1 MNMSI
6 TINEERLKNTF
17 IELVGVPCPSCDEKQ
32 EAELLV
38 KKLHELGME
47 PQVDRAGEQCGG
59 TTGNVWGFLKGNVP
73 GALRLFFEAH
83 MDSVAPTTGTRVMEK
98 DGVLY
103 SDGTTTLGGDDK
115 SGVAAVLEAMQCVIE
130 NELPHGDIQVCF
142 TIGEETGSY
151 GVRYMDKSMIRAD
164 AGYCMDCGGH
174 PGAIFNASP
183 KAINLKLTVKGK
195 SAHAGLEP
203 EKGINAIMLAADA
216 LHALPAYGR
225 IDAETTLS
233 VDMIDGGLASN
244 IVPEA
249 CEIVI
254 DMRCPDEEKLE
265 HLKNETVSLFRNTV
279 EMGGGSLEVEVK
291 DVAPGVN
298 LSTEH
303 ATVKIAISAAE
314 RLNFPVTTGFTG
326 GCSDAN
332 FLCGMGLHRRLQRR
346 QFPVRHGSAHR
357 VTGHRNGQNPYY
369 GGMPCPGRSEQRSPL
384 GDGHCW
390 GSNGEVL
397 RLVVKTTNLE
407 PKSRMDAGIWSLYLL
422 IL

>member
-6 TINEERLKNTF
+6 NINEERLKNTF
-17 IELVGVPCPSCDEKQ
+17 IELVSVPCPSCDEKR
-32 EAELLV
+32 EADFLV
-38 KKLHELGME
+38 KKLQELGME
-47 PQVDRAGEQCGG
+47 PKVDRAGEQCGG

-83 MDSVAPTTGTRVMEK
+83 MDSVAPTTGTNVIEK

-115 SGVAAVLEAMQCVIE
+115 SGVAAVLEAMQCIIE
-130 NELPHGDIQVCF
+130 NDLPHGDIQVCF

-151 GVRYMDKSMIRAD
+151 GVRYMDKTMIQAD

-183 KAINLKLTVKGK
+183 KAINLKLKVKGK

-225 IDAETTLS
+225 IDEETTLS
-233 VDMIDGGLASN
+233 VDMIDGGLAPN

-254 DMRCPDEEKLE
+254 DMRCPNQTKLE
-265 HLKNETVSLFRNTV
+265 RLKNETVEIFRNVV
-279 EMGGGSLEVEVK
+279 EAKGGAVEVAVK
-291 DVAPGVN
+291 EVAPGVN
-298 LSTEH
+298 LNTDH
-303 ATVKIAISAAE
+303 ATVKLAATAAE
-314 RLNFPVTTGFTG
+314 KLGFPVSTGFTG

-332 FLCGMGLHRRLQRR
+332 FLCGMGLPTVLLATGMDKIHTTEERLALEDLYNAASW
-346 QFPVRHGSAHR
+346 VLGIVEEAA
-357 VTGHRNGQNPYY
+357 
-369 GGMPCPGRSEQRSPL
+369 EQAIR
-384 GDGHCW
+384 
-390 GSNGEVL
+390 
-397 RLVVKTTNLE
+397 KT
-407 PKSRMDAGIWSLYLL
+407 
-422 IL
+422 

>member
-38 KKLHELGME
+38 KKLQELGME
-47 PQVDRAGEQCGG
+47 PQMDRAGEPCGG

-83 MDSVAPTTGTRVMEK
+83 MDSVAPTTGTIVIEK

-115 SGVAAVLEAMQCVIE
+115 SGVSAVLEAMQCIIE
-130 NELPHGDIQVCF
+130 NELSHGDIQVCF
-142 TIGEETGSY
+142 TFGEETGSY

-183 KAINLKLTVKGK
+183 KAINLNLTVKGK

-225 IDAETTLS
+225 LDEETTLS
-233 VDMIDGGLASN
+233 VDLIDGGRRPARL
-244 IVPEA
+244 
-249 CEIVI
+249 
-254 DMRCPDEEKLE
+254 
-265 HLKNETVSLFRNTV
+265 SLTCA
-279 EMGGGSLEVEVK
+279 
-291 DVAPGVN
+291 APMKR
-298 LSTEH
+298 SW
-303 ATVKIAISAAE
+303 
-314 RLNFPVTTGFTG
+314 
-326 GCSDAN
+326 
-332 FLCGMGLHRRLQRR
+332 
-346 QFPVRHGSAHR
+346 
-357 VTGHRNGQNPYY
+357 NG
-369 GGMPCPGRSEQRSPL
+369 
-384 GDGHCW
+384 
-390 GSNGEVL
+390 
-397 RLVVKTTNLE
+397 
-407 PKSRMDAGIWSLYLL
+407 
-422 IL
+422 

>member
-59 TTGNVWGFLKGNVP
+59 TTGNVWGLLKGNVP

-83 MDSVAPTTGTRVMEK
+83 MDSVAPTTGTHVMEK

-115 SGVAAVLEAMQCVIE
+115 SGVAAVLEAMQCIIE

-151 GVRYMDKSMIRAD
+151 GVRYMDKTMIRAD

-233 VDMIDGGLASN
+233 VDMIDGGLAPN

-279 EMGGGSLEVEVK
+279 EMGGGTLEVEVK

-332 FLCGMGLHRRLQRR
+332 FLCGMGLPTVLL
-346 QFPVRHGSAHR
+346 A
-357 VTGHRNGQNPYY
+357 TGMDKIHTTEECLALEDLNNAAR
-369 GGMPCPGRSEQRSPL
+369 
-384 GDGHCW
+384 W
-390 GSNGEVL
+390 VL
-397 RLVVKTTNLE
+397 AIVQEATEK
-407 PKSRMDAGIWSLYLL
+407 Y
-422 IL
+422 

>member
-1 MNMSI
+1 MKMVI
-6 TINEERLKNTF
+6 KINEGRLKSTF

-32 EAELLV
+32 EANLLV
-38 KKLHELGME
+38 KKLQELGME
-47 PQVDRAGEQCGG
+47 PKVDRAGEQCGG
-59 TTGNVWGFLKGNVP
+59 TTGNVWGFLKGDVP

-83 MDSVAPTTGTRVMEK
+83 MDSVAPTTGTNVIEK

-115 SGVAAVLEAMQCVIE
+115 SGVAAVLEAMQCIIE
-130 NELPHGDIQVCF
+130 NDLPHGDIQVCF

-151 GVRYMDKSMIRAD
+151 GVRYMDKTMIQAD

-183 KAINLKLTVKGK
+183 KAINLKLKVKGK

-225 IDAETTLS
+225 IDEETTLS
-233 VDMIDGGLASN
+233 VDMIDGGLAPN

-254 DMRCPDEEKLE
+254 DMRCPNQTKLE
-265 HLKNETVSLFRNTV
+265 RLKNETVEIFRNVV
-279 EMGGGSLEVEVK
+279 EAKGGAVEVAVK
-291 DVAPGVN
+291 EVAPGVN
-298 LSTEH
+298 LNTDH
-303 ATVKIAISAAE
+303 ATVKLAATAAE
-314 RLNFPVTTGFTG
+314 KLGFPVSTGFTG

-332 FLCGMGLHRRLQRR
+332 FLCGMGLPTVLLATGMDKIHTTEERLALEDLYNAASW
-346 QFPVRHGSAHR
+346 VLGIVEEAA
-357 VTGHRNGQNPYY
+357 
-369 GGMPCPGRSEQRSPL
+369 EQAIR
-384 GDGHCW
+384 
-390 GSNGEVL
+390 
-397 RLVVKTTNLE
+397 KT
-407 PKSRMDAGIWSLYLL
+407 
-422 IL
+422 

>member
-6 TINEERLKNTF
+6 NINEERLKNTF
-17 IELVGVPCPSCDEKQ
+17 IELVSVPCPSCDEKR
-32 EAELLV
+32 EADLLV
-38 KKLHELGME
+38 KKLQELGME
-47 PQVDRAGEQCGG
+47 PKVDRAGEQCGG

-83 MDSVAPTTGTRVMEK
+83 MDSVAPTTGTNVIEK

-115 SGVAAVLEAMQCVIE
+115 SGVAAVLEAMQCIIE
-130 NELPHGDIQVCF
+130 NDLPHGDIQVCF

-151 GVRYMDKSMIRAD
+151 GVRYMDKTMIQAD

-183 KAINLKLTVKGK
+183 KAINLKLKVKGK

-225 IDAETTLS
+225 IDEETTLS
-233 VDMIDGGLASN
+233 VDMIDGGLAPN

-254 DMRCPDEEKLE
+254 DMRCPNQTKLE
-265 HLKNETVSLFRNTV
+265 RLKNETVEIFRNVV
-279 EMGGGSLEVEVK
+279 EAKGGVVEVAVK
-291 DVAPGVN
+291 EVAPGVN
-298 LSTEH
+298 LNTDH
-303 ATVKIAISAAE
+303 ATVKLAATAAE
-314 RLNFPVTTGFTG
+314 KLGFPVSTGFTG

-332 FLCGMGLHRRLQRR
+332 FLCGMGLPTVLLATGMDKIHTTEERLALEDLYNAASW
-346 QFPVRHGSAHR
+346 VLGIVEEAA
-357 VTGHRNGQNPYY
+357 
-369 GGMPCPGRSEQRSPL
+369 EQAIR
-384 GDGHCW
+384 
-390 GSNGEVL
+390 
-397 RLVVKTTNLE
+397 KT
-407 PKSRMDAGIWSLYLL
+407 
-422 IL
+422 

>member
-6 TINEERLKNTF
+6 NINEERLKNTF
-17 IELVGVPCPSCDEKQ
+17 IELVGVPCPSCDEKR
-32 EAELLV
+32 EADLLV
-38 KKLHELGME
+38 KKLQELGME
-47 PQVDRAGEQCGG
+47 PKVDRAGEQCGG
-59 TTGNVWGFLKGNVP
+59 TTGNVWGFLKGDVP

-83 MDSVAPTTGTRVMEK
+83 MDSVAPTTGTNVIEK

-115 SGVAAVLEAMQCVIE
+115 SGVAAVLEAMQCIIE
-130 NELPHGDIQVCF
+130 NDLPHGDIQVCF

-151 GVRYMDKSMIRAD
+151 GVRYMDKTMIQAD

-183 KAINLKLTVKGK
+183 KAINLKLKVKGK

-225 IDAETTLS
+225 IDEETTLS
-233 VDMIDGGLASN
+233 VDMIDGGLAPN

-254 DMRCPDEEKLE
+254 DMRCPNQTKLE
-265 HLKNETVSLFRNTV
+265 RLKNETVEIFRNVV
-279 EMGGGSLEVEVK
+279 EAKGGAVEVAVK
-291 DVAPGVN
+291 EVAPGVN
-298 LSTEH
+298 LNTDH
-303 ATVKIAISAAE
+303 ATVKLAATAAE
-314 RLNFPVTTGFTG
+314 KLGFPVSTGFTG

-332 FLCGMGLHRRLQRR
+332 FLCGMGLPTVLLATGMDKIHTTEERLALEDLYNAASW
-346 QFPVRHGSAHR
+346 VLGIVEEAA
-357 VTGHRNGQNPYY
+357 
-369 GGMPCPGRSEQRSPL
+369 EQAIS
-384 GDGHCW
+384 
-390 GSNGEVL
+390 
-397 RLVVKTTNLE
+397 KT
-407 PKSRMDAGIWSLYLL
+407 
-422 IL
+422 

>member
-1 MNMSI
+1 MVI
-6 TINEERLKNTF
+6 KINEGRLKSTF

-32 EAELLV
+32 EADLLV
-38 KKLHELGME
+38 KKLQELGME
-47 PQVDRAGEQCGG
+47 PKVDRAGEQCGG

-83 MDSVAPTTGTRVMEK
+83 MDSVAPTTGTNVIEK

-115 SGVAAVLEAMQCVIE
+115 SGVAAVLEAMQCIIE
-130 NELPHGDIQVCF
+130 NDLPHGDIQVCF

-151 GVRYMDKSMIRAD
+151 GVRYMDKTMIRAD

-183 KAINLKLTVKGK
+183 KAINLKLKVKGK

-225 IDAETTLS
+225 IDEETTLS
-233 VDMIDGGLASN
+233 VDMIDGGLAPN

-254 DMRCPDEEKLE
+254 DMRCPNQTKLE
-265 HLKNETVSLFRNTV
+265 RLKNETVEIFRNVV
-279 EMGGGSLEVEVK
+279 EAKGGVVEVAVK
-291 DVAPGVN
+291 EVAPGVN
-298 LSTEH
+298 LNTDH
-303 ATVKIAISAAE
+303 ATVKLAATAAE
-314 RLNFPVTTGFTG
+314 KLGFPVSTGFTG

-332 FLCGMGLHRRLQRR
+332 FLCGMGLPTVLLATGMDKIHTTAERLALEDLYNAASW
-346 QFPVRHGSAHR
+346 VLGIVEEAA
-357 VTGHRNGQNPYY
+357 
-369 GGMPCPGRSEQRSPL
+369 EQAIR
-384 GDGHCW
+384 
-390 GSNGEVL
+390 
-397 RLVVKTTNLE
+397 KT
-407 PKSRMDAGIWSLYLL
+407 
-422 IL
+422 

>member
-1 MNMSI
+1 MKMVI
-6 TINEERLKNTF
+6 KINEGRLKSTF

-32 EAELLV
+32 EADLLV
-38 KKLHELGME
+38 KKLQELGME
-47 PQVDRAGEQCGG
+47 PKVDRAGEQCDG

-73 GALRLFFEAH
+73 GAFRLFFEAH
-83 MDSVAPTTGTRVMEK
+83 MDSVAPTIGTNVIEK

-115 SGVAAVLEAMQCVIE
+115 SGVAAVLEAMQCIIE
-130 NELPHGDIQVCF
+130 NDLPHGDIQVCF

-151 GVRYMDKSMIRAD
+151 GVRYMDKTMIQAD

-183 KAINLKLTVKGK
+183 KAINLKLKVKGK

-225 IDAETTLS
+225 IDEETTLS

-254 DMRCPDEEKLE
+254 DMRCPNQTKLE
-265 HLKNETVSLFRNTV
+265 RLKKETVEIFRNVV
-279 EMGGGSLEVEVK
+279 EAKGGAVEVAVK
-291 DVAPGVN
+291 EVAPGVN
-298 LSTEH
+298 LNTDH
-303 ATVKIAISAAE
+303 ATVKLAATAAE
-314 RLNFPVTTGFTG
+314 KLGFPVSTGFTG

-332 FLCGMGLHRRLQRR
+332 FLCGMGLPTVLLATGMDKIHTTEERLALEDLYNAASW
-346 QFPVRHGSAHR
+346 VLGIVEEAA
-357 VTGHRNGQNPYY
+357 
-369 GGMPCPGRSEQRSPL
+369 EQAIR
-384 GDGHCW
+384 
-390 GSNGEVL
+390 
-397 RLVVKTTNLE
+397 KT
-407 PKSRMDAGIWSLYLL
+407 
-422 IL
+422 

>member
-1 MNMSI
+1 MKMVI
-6 TINEERLKNTF
+6 KINEGRLKSTF

-32 EAELLV
+32 EADLLV
-38 KKLHELGME
+38 KKLQELGME
-47 PQVDRAGEQCGG
+47 PKVDRAGEQCGG
-59 TTGNVWGFLKGNVP
+59 TTGNVWGFLKGDVP

-83 MDSVAPTTGTRVMEK
+83 MDSVAPTTGTNVIEK

-115 SGVAAVLEAMQCVIE
+115 SGVAAVLEAMQCIIE
-130 NELPHGDIQVCF
+130 NDLPHGDIQVCF

-151 GVRYMDKSMIRAD
+151 GVRYMDKTMIQAD

-183 KAINLKLTVKGK
+183 KAINLKLKVKGK

-225 IDAETTLS
+225 IDEETTLS
-233 VDMIDGGLASN
+233 VDMIDGGLAPN

-254 DMRCPDEEKLE
+254 DMRCPNQTKLE
-265 HLKNETVSLFRNTV
+265 RLKNETVEIFRNVV
-279 EMGGGSLEVEVK
+279 EAKGGAVEVAVK
-291 DVAPGVN
+291 EVAPGVN
-298 LSTEH
+298 LDTDH
-303 ATVKIAISAAE
+303 ATVKLAVTAAE
-314 RLNFPVTTGFTG
+314 KLGFPVSTGFTG

-332 FLCGMGLHRRLQRR
+332 FLCGMGLPTVLL
-346 QFPVRHGSAHR
+346 A
-357 VTGHRNGQNPYY
+357 TGMDKIHTTEECLALEDLNNAARWL
-369 GGMPCPGRSEQRSPL
+369 L
-384 GDGHCW
+384 GIV
-390 GSNGEVL
+390 GEATE
-397 RLVVKTTNLE
+397 K
-407 PKSRMDAGIWSLYLL
+407 Y
-422 IL
+422 

>member
-1 MNMSI
+1 MKMVI
-6 TINEERLKNTF
+6 KINEGRLKSTF
-17 IELVGVPCPSCDEKQ
+17 IELVGVPCPSCDEKR
-32 EAELLV
+32 EADLLV
-38 KKLHELGME
+38 KKLQELGME
-47 PQVDRAGEQCGG
+47 PKVDRAGEQCGG

-83 MDSVAPTTGTRVMEK
+83 MDSVAPTTGTNVIEK

-115 SGVAAVLEAMQCVIE
+115 SGVAAVLEAMQCIIE
-130 NELPHGDIQVCF
+130 NDLPHGDIQVCF

-151 GVRYMDKSMIRAD
+151 GVRYMDKTMIQAD

-183 KAINLKLTVKGK
+183 KAINLKLKVKGK

-225 IDAETTLS
+225 IDEETTLS
-233 VDMIDGGLASN
+233 VDMIEGGLAPN

-254 DMRCPDEEKLE
+254 DMRCPNQTKLE
-265 HLKNETVSLFRNTV
+265 RLKNETVEIFRNVV
-279 EMGGGSLEVEVK
+279 EAKGGAVEVAVK
-291 DVAPGVN
+291 EVAPGVN
-298 LSTEH
+298 LNTDH
-303 ATVKIAISAAE
+303 ATVKLAATAAE
-314 RLNFPVTTGFTG
+314 KLGFPVSTGFTG

-332 FLCGMGLHRRLQRR
+332 FLCGMGLPTVLLATGMDKIHTTEERLALEDLYNAASW
-346 QFPVRHGSAHR
+346 VLGIVEEAA
-357 VTGHRNGQNPYY
+357 
-369 GGMPCPGRSEQRSPL
+369 EQAIR
-384 GDGHCW
+384 
-390 GSNGEVL
+390 
-397 RLVVKTTNLE
+397 KT
-407 PKSRMDAGIWSLYLL
+407 
-422 IL
+422 

>member
-1 MNMSI
+1 MKMVI
-6 TINEERLKNTF
+6 KINEGRLKSMF
-17 IELVGVPCPSCDEKQ
+17 IELVGVPCPSCDEKR
-32 EAELLV
+32 EADLLV
-38 KKLHELGME
+38 KKLQELGME
-47 PQVDRAGEQCGG
+47 PKVDRAGEQCGG

-83 MDSVAPTTGTRVMEK
+83 MDSVAPTTGTNVIEK

-115 SGVAAVLEAMQCVIE
+115 SGVAAVLEAMQCIIE
-130 NELPHGDIQVCF
+130 NDLPHGDIQVCF

-151 GVRYMDKSMIRAD
+151 GVRYMDKTMIQAD

-183 KAINLKLTVKGK
+183 KAINLKLKVKGK

-225 IDAETTLS
+225 IDEETTLS
-233 VDMIDGGLASN
+233 VDMIDGGLAPN

-254 DMRCPDEEKLE
+254 DMRCPNQTKLE
-265 HLKNETVSLFRNTV
+265 RLKNETVEIFRNVV
-279 EMGGGSLEVEVK
+279 EAKGGAVEVAVK
-291 DVAPGVN
+291 EVAPGVN
-298 LSTEH
+298 LNTDH
-303 ATVKIAISAAE
+303 ATVKLAATAAE
-314 RLNFPVTTGFTG
+314 KLGFPVSTGFTG

-332 FLCGMGLHRRLQRR
+332 FLCGMGLPTVLLATGMDKIHTTEERLALEDLYNAASW
-346 QFPVRHGSAHR
+346 VLGIVEEAA
-357 VTGHRNGQNPYY
+357 
-369 GGMPCPGRSEQRSPL
+369 EQAIR
-384 GDGHCW
+384 
-390 GSNGEVL
+390 
-397 RLVVKTTNLE
+397 KT
-407 PKSRMDAGIWSLYLL
+407 
-422 IL
+422 

>member
-1 MNMSI
+1 
-6 TINEERLKNTF
+6 
-17 IELVGVPCPSCDEKQ
+17 
-32 EAELLV
+32 
-38 KKLHELGME
+38 
-47 PQVDRAGEQCGG
+47 
-59 TTGNVWGFLKGNVP
+59 
-73 GALRLFFEAH
+73 
-83 MDSVAPTTGTRVMEK
+83 
-98 DGVLY
+98 
-103 SDGTTTLGGDDK
+103 
-115 SGVAAVLEAMQCVIE
+115 
-130 NELPHGDIQVCF
+130 
-142 TIGEETGSY
+142 
-151 GVRYMDKSMIRAD
+151 MIRAD

-249 CEIVI
+249 CEIV
-254 DMRCPDEEKLE
+254 KLE

-332 FLCGMGLHRRLQRR
+332 FLCGMGLPTVLL
-346 QFPVRHGSAHR
+346 A
-357 VTGHRNGQNPYY
+357 TGMDKIHTTEECLALEDLNNAARWVLAIVQEAT
-369 GGMPCPGRSEQRSPL
+369 EQVIS
-384 GDGHCW
+384 
-390 GSNGEVL
+390 
-397 RLVVKTTNLE
+397 K
-407 PKSRMDAGIWSLYLL
+407 I
-422 IL
+422 

>member
-6 TINEERLKNTF
+6 NINEERLKNTF
-17 IELVGVPCPSCDEKQ
+17 IELVSVPCPSCDEKR
-32 EAELLV
+32 EADFLV
-38 KKLHELGME
+38 KKLQELGME
-47 PQVDRAGEQCGG
+47 PKVDRAGEQCGG

-83 MDSVAPTTGTRVMEK
+83 MDSVAPTTGTNVIEK

-115 SGVAAVLEAMQCVIE
+115 SGVAAVLEAMQCIIE
-130 NELPHGDIQVCF
+130 NDLPHGDIQVCF

-151 GVRYMDKSMIRAD
+151 GVRYMDKTMIQAD

-183 KAINLKLTVKGK
+183 KAINLKLKVKGK

-225 IDAETTLS
+225 IDEETTLS
-233 VDMIDGGLASN
+233 VDMIDGGLAPN

-254 DMRCPDEEKLE
+254 DMRCPNQTKLE
-265 HLKNETVSLFRNTV
+265 RLKKETVEIFRNVV
-279 EMGGGSLEVEVK
+279 EAKGGAVEVAVK
-291 DVAPGVN
+291 EVAPGVN
-298 LSTEH
+298 LNTDH
-303 ATVKIAISAAE
+303 ATVKLAATAAE
-314 RLNFPVTTGFTG
+314 KLGFPVSTGFTG

-332 FLCGMGLHRRLQRR
+332 FLCGMGLPTVLLATGMDKIHTTEERLALEDLYNAASW
-346 QFPVRHGSAHR
+346 VLGIVEEAA
-357 VTGHRNGQNPYY
+357 
-369 GGMPCPGRSEQRSPL
+369 EQAIR
-384 GDGHCW
+384 
-390 GSNGEVL
+390 
-397 RLVVKTTNLE
+397 KT
-407 PKSRMDAGIWSLYLL
+407 
-422 IL
+422 

>member
-17 IELVGVPCPSCDEKQ
+17 IELVGVPCPSCDERQ
-32 EAELLV
+32 ETELLV
-38 KKLHELGME
+38 KKLQELGME

-83 MDSVAPTTGTRVMEK
+83 MDSVAPTTGTNVIEK

-115 SGVAAVLEAMQCVIE
+115 SGVAAVLEAMQCIIE
-130 NELPHGDIQVCF
+130 NDLPHGDIQVCF

-151 GVRYMDKSMIRAD
+151 GVRYMDKTMIRAD

-203 EKGINAIMLAADA
+203 EKGINAIMLAAGA

-225 IDAETTLS
+225 IDEETTLS
-233 VDMIDGGLASN
+233 VDMIDGGLAPN

-254 DMRCPDEEKLE
+254 DMRCPDETKLKQ
-265 HLKNETVSLFRNTV
+265 LKSETVGIFRNAVEEKGGTV
-279 EMGGGSLEVEVK
+279 EVALKE
-291 DVAPGVN
+291 VAPGVT
-298 LSTEH
+298 LDSDH
-303 ATVKIAISAAE
+303 ATVKLAATAAE
-314 RLNFPVTTGFTG
+314 KLGFPVSTGFTG

-332 FLCGMGLHRRLQRR
+332 FLCGMGLPTVLL
-346 QFPVRHGSAHR
+346 A
-357 VTGHRNGQNPYY
+357 TGMDKIHTTEECLALGDLRNAARWVLGIA
-369 GGMPCPGRSEQRSPL
+369 GEAAEQRLS
-384 GDGHCW
+384 
-390 GSNGEVL
+390 
-397 RLVVKTTNLE
+397 
-407 PKSRMDAGIWSLYLL
+407 
-422 IL
+422 

>member
-6 TINEERLKNTF
+6 NINEERLKNTF
-17 IELVGVPCPSCDEKQ
+17 IELVGVPCPSCDEKR
-32 EAELLV
+32 EADLLV
-38 KKLHELGME
+38 KKLQELGME
-47 PQVDRAGEQCGG
+47 PKVDRAGEQCGG

-83 MDSVAPTTGTRVMEK
+83 MDSVAPTTGTNVIEK

-115 SGVAAVLEAMQCVIE
+115 SGVAAVLEAMQCIIE
-130 NELPHGDIQVCF
+130 NDLPHGDIQVCF

-151 GVRYMDKSMIRAD
+151 GVRYMDKTMIQAD

-183 KAINLKLTVKGK
+183 KAINLKLKVKGK

-225 IDAETTLS
+225 IDEETTLS

-254 DMRCPDEEKLE
+254 DMRCPNQTKLE
-265 HLKNETVSLFRNTV
+265 RLKKETVEIFRNVV
-279 EMGGGSLEVEVK
+279 EAKGGAVEVAVK
-291 DVAPGVN
+291 EVAPGVN
-298 LSTEH
+298 LNTDH
-303 ATVKIAISAAE
+303 ATVKLAATAAE
-314 RLNFPVTTGFTG
+314 KLGFPVSTGFTG

-332 FLCGMGLHRRLQRR
+332 FLCGMGLPTVLLATGMDKIHTTEERLALEDLYNAASW
-346 QFPVRHGSAHR
+346 VLGIVEEAA
-357 VTGHRNGQNPYY
+357 
-369 GGMPCPGRSEQRSPL
+369 EQAIR
-384 GDGHCW
+384 
-390 GSNGEVL
+390 
-397 RLVVKTTNLE
+397 KT
-407 PKSRMDAGIWSLYLL
+407 
-422 IL
+422 

>member
-1 MNMSI
+1 METI
-6 TINEERLKNTF
+6 IINEERLKNTF
-17 IELVGVPCPSCDEKQ
+17 IELVSVPCPSLGEKE

-38 KKLHELGME
+38 KKLQELGME
-47 PQVDRAGEQCGG
+47 PRVDNAGEPCGG
-59 TTGNVWGFLKGNVP
+59 NTGNVWGFLKGNAPKAV
-73 GALRLFFEAH
+73 RLFFEAH
-83 MDSVAPTTGTRVMEK
+83 MDSVAPATGTKVVEK

-115 SGVAAVLEAMQCVIE
+115 SGIAAILEAMQCIIE
-130 NELPHGDIQVCF
+130 NNLPHGDIQVCF

-151 GVRYMDKSMIRAD
+151 GVRYMDKTMIQAD

-233 VDMIDGGLASN
+233 VDLIGGGLAPN

-249 CEIVI
+249 CEVII
-254 DMRCPDEEKLE
+254 DMRCPDEAKLE
-265 HLKNETVSLFRNTV
+265 RLKNETVAIFRNAAEAKGGTV
-279 EMGGGSLEVEVK
+279 TVEVK

-298 LSTEH
+298 LNTKH
-303 ATVKIAISAAE
+303 ATVRLATAAAE
-314 RLNFPVTTGFTG
+314 KLVFPVSAGFTG

-332 FLCGMGLHRRLQRR
+332 FLCGMGLPTVLLATGMDKIHTTEERLALADLNNAARWVLGI
-346 QFPVRHGSAHR
+346 VREA
-357 VTGHRNGQNPYY
+357 
-369 GGMPCPGRSEQRSPL
+369 
-384 GDGHCW
+384 
-390 GSNGEVL
+390 VL
-397 RLVVKTTNLE
+397 
-407 PKSRMDAGIWSLYLL
+407 
-422 IL
+422 

>member
-1 MNMSI
+1 MSI
-6 TINEERLKNTF
+6 NINEERLKNTF
-17 IELVGVPCPSCDEKQ
+17 IELVSVPCPSCDEKQ
-32 EAELLV
+32 EADLLV
-38 KKLHELGME
+38 KKLQELGME
-47 PQVDRAGEQCGG
+47 PKVDRAGEQCGG
-59 TTGNVWGFLKGNVP
+59 TTGNVWGFLKGDVP

-83 MDSVAPTTGTRVMEK
+83 MDSVAPTTGTNVIEK

-115 SGVAAVLEAMQCVIE
+115 SGVAAVLEAMQCIIE
-130 NELPHGDIQVCF
+130 NDLPHGDIQVCF

-151 GVRYMDKSMIRAD
+151 GVRYMDKTMIQAD

-183 KAINLKLTVKGK
+183 KAINLKLKVKGK

-225 IDAETTLS
+225 IDEETTLS

-254 DMRCPDEEKLE
+254 DMRCPNQTKLE
-265 HLKNETVSLFRNTV
+265 RLKNETVEIFRNVV
-279 EMGGGSLEVEVK
+279 EAKGGAVEVAVK
-291 DVAPGVN
+291 EVAPGVN
-298 LSTEH
+298 LNTDH
-303 ATVKIAISAAE
+303 ATVKLAATAAE
-314 RLNFPVTTGFTG
+314 KLGFPVSTGFTG

-332 FLCGMGLHRRLQRR
+332 FLCGMGLPTVLLATGMDKIHTTEERLALEDLYNAASW
-346 QFPVRHGSAHR
+346 VLGIVEEAA
-357 VTGHRNGQNPYY
+357 
-369 GGMPCPGRSEQRSPL
+369 EQAIR
-384 GDGHCW
+384 
-390 GSNGEVL
+390 
-397 RLVVKTTNLE
+397 KT
-407 PKSRMDAGIWSLYLL
+407 
-422 IL
+422 

>member
-6 TINEERLKNTF
+6 NINEERLKNTF

-32 EAELLV
+32 EADLLV
-38 KKLHELGME
+38 KKLQELGME
-47 PQVDRAGEQCGG
+47 PKVDRAGEQCGG
-59 TTGNVWGFLKGNVP
+59 TTGNVWGFLKGDVP

-83 MDSVAPTTGTRVMEK
+83 MDSVAPTTGTNVIEK

-115 SGVAAVLEAMQCVIE
+115 SGVAAVLEAMQCIIE
-130 NELPHGDIQVCF
+130 NDLPHGDIQVCF

-151 GVRYMDKSMIRAD
+151 GVRYMDKTMIQAD

-183 KAINLKLTVKGK
+183 KAINLKLKVKGK

-225 IDAETTLS
+225 IDEETTLS
-233 VDMIDGGLASN
+233 VDMIDGGLAPN

-254 DMRCPDEEKLE
+254 DMRCPNQTKLE
-265 HLKNETVSLFRNTV
+265 RLKNETVEIFRNVV
-279 EMGGGSLEVEVK
+279 EAKGGAVEVAVTE
-291 DVAPGVN
+291 VAPGVN
-298 LSTEH
+298 LNTDH
-303 ATVKIAISAAE
+303 ATVKLAATAAE
-314 RLNFPVTTGFTG
+314 KLGFPVSTGFTG

-332 FLCGMGLHRRLQRR
+332 FLCGMGLPTVLLATGMDKIHTTEERLALEDLYNAASW
-346 QFPVRHGSAHR
+346 VLGIVEEAA
-357 VTGHRNGQNPYY
+357 
-369 GGMPCPGRSEQRSPL
+369 EQAIR
-384 GDGHCW
+384 
-390 GSNGEVL
+390 
-397 RLVVKTTNLE
+397 KT
-407 PKSRMDAGIWSLYLL
+407 
-422 IL
+422 

>member
-6 TINEERLKNTF
+6 NINEERLKNTF
-17 IELVGVPCPSCDEKQ
+17 IELVSVPCPSCDEKR
-32 EAELLV
+32 EADFLV
-38 KKLHELGME
+38 KKLQELGME
-47 PQVDRAGEQCGG
+47 PKVDRAGEQCGG

-83 MDSVAPTTGTRVMEK
+83 MDSVAPTTGTNVIEK

-115 SGVAAVLEAMQCVIE
+115 SGVAAVLEAMQCIIE
-130 NELPHGDIQVCF
+130 NDLPHGDIQVCF

-151 GVRYMDKSMIRAD
+151 GVRYMDKTMIQAD

-183 KAINLKLTVKGK
+183 KAINLKLKVKGK

-225 IDAETTLS
+225 IDEETTLS
-233 VDMIDGGLASN
+233 VDMIDGGLAPN

-254 DMRCPDEEKLE
+254 DMRCPNQTKLE
-265 HLKNETVSLFRNTV
+265 RLKNETVEIFRNVV
-279 EMGGGSLEVEVK
+279 EAKGGAVEVAVK
-291 DVAPGVN
+291 EVAPGVN
-298 LSTEH
+298 LNTDH
-303 ATVKIAISAAE
+303 ATVKLAATAAE
-314 RLNFPVTTGFTG
+314 KLGFPVSTGFTG

-332 FLCGMGLHRRLQRR
+332 FLCGMGLPTVLLATGMDKIHTTEERLALEDLYNAASW
-346 QFPVRHGSAHR
+346 VLGIVEEAA
-357 VTGHRNGQNPYY
+357 
-369 GGMPCPGRSEQRSPL
+369 EQAIS
-384 GDGHCW
+384 
-390 GSNGEVL
+390 
-397 RLVVKTTNLE
+397 KT
-407 PKSRMDAGIWSLYLL
+407 
-422 IL
+422 

>member
-6 TINEERLKNTF
+6 NINEERLKNTF
-17 IELVGVPCPSCDEKQ
+17 IELVGVPCPSCDETR
-32 EAELLV
+32 EADLLV
-38 KKLHELGME
+38 KKLQELGME
-47 PQVDRAGEQCGG
+47 PKVDRAGEQCGG

-83 MDSVAPTTGTRVMEK
+83 MDSVAPTTGTNVIEK

-115 SGVAAVLEAMQCVIE
+115 SGVAAVLEAMQCIIE
-130 NELPHGDIQVCF
+130 NDLPHGDIQVCF

-151 GVRYMDKSMIRAD
+151 GVRYMDKTMIQAD

-183 KAINLKLTVKGK
+183 KAINLKLKVKGK

-225 IDAETTLS
+225 IDEETTLS

-254 DMRCPDEEKLE
+254 DMRCPNQTKLE
-265 HLKNETVSLFRNTV
+265 RLKKETVEIFRNVV
-279 EMGGGSLEVEVK
+279 EAKGGAVEVAVK
-291 DVAPGVN
+291 EVAPGVN
-298 LSTEH
+298 LNTDH
-303 ATVKIAISAAE
+303 ATVKLAATAAE
-314 RLNFPVTTGFTG
+314 KLGFPVSTGFTG

-332 FLCGMGLHRRLQRR
+332 FLCGMGLPTVLLATGMDKIHTTEERLALEDLYNAASW
-346 QFPVRHGSAHR
+346 VLGIVEEAA
-357 VTGHRNGQNPYY
+357 
-369 GGMPCPGRSEQRSPL
+369 EQAIR
-384 GDGHCW
+384 
-390 GSNGEVL
+390 
-397 RLVVKTTNLE
+397 KT
-407 PKSRMDAGIWSLYLL
+407 
-422 IL
+422 

>member
-6 TINEERLKNTF
+6 NINEERLKNTF
-17 IELVGVPCPSCDEKQ
+17 IELVGVPCPSCDEKR
-32 EAELLV
+32 EADFLV
-38 KKLHELGME
+38 KKLQELGME
-47 PQVDRAGEQCGG
+47 PKVDRAGEQCGG
-59 TTGNVWGFLKGNVP
+59 TTGNVWGFLKGDVP

-83 MDSVAPTTGTRVMEK
+83 MDSVAPTTGTNVIEK

-115 SGVAAVLEAMQCVIE
+115 SGVAAVLEAMQCIIE
-130 NELPHGDIQVCF
+130 NDLPHGDIQVCF

-151 GVRYMDKSMIRAD
+151 GVRYMDKTMIQAD

-183 KAINLKLTVKGK
+183 KAINLKLKVKGK

-225 IDAETTLS
+225 IDEETTLS
-233 VDMIDGGLASN
+233 VDMIDGGLAPN

-254 DMRCPDEEKLE
+254 DMRCPNQTKLE
-265 HLKNETVSLFRNTV
+265 RLKNETVEIFRNVV
-279 EMGGGSLEVEVK
+279 EAKGGAVEVAVK
-291 DVAPGVN
+291 EVAPGVN
-298 LSTEH
+298 LNTDH
-303 ATVKIAISAAE
+303 ATVKLAATAAE
-314 RLNFPVTTGFTG
+314 KLGFPVSTGFTG

-332 FLCGMGLHRRLQRR
+332 FLCGMGLPTVLLATGMDKIHTTEERLALEDLYNAASW
-346 QFPVRHGSAHR
+346 VLGIVEEAA
-357 VTGHRNGQNPYY
+357 
-369 GGMPCPGRSEQRSPL
+369 EQAIR
-384 GDGHCW
+384 
-390 GSNGEVL
+390 
-397 RLVVKTTNLE
+397 KT
-407 PKSRMDAGIWSLYLL
+407 
-422 IL
+422 